1 MLALEGLWPL
11 QWSEFYIPKPSQHIT
26 KYNANSNKRRP
37 SHMHQPVFSFQFS
50 DVEFLALI
58 TNMIVCQLTKE
69 FIGNCKNC
77 SNLVKNCPIPKTCV
91 EMWQKIPQKFVS
103 LKKNSS
109 I

>member
-1 MLALEGLWPL
+1 
-11 QWSEFYIPKPSQHIT
+11 
-26 KYNANSNKRRP
+26 
-37 SHMHQPVFSFQFS
+37 MHQPVFSFQFS